1 MYSDTEDIP
10 LIPDRQARFDQLL
23 MDTYGPDDELSAFEV
38 YFTDAL
44 KPPFAASWRDPDE
57 ESHAEAVTV
66 TGVADVDD
74 RRGVLLAV
82 ARQGGKERRIPA
94 EELWADEPGVN
105 ATILDD
111 YRSWIDS
118 GGLDIS

>member
-1 MYSDTEDIP
+1 
-10 LIPDRQARFDQLL
+10 LL
-23 MDTYGPDDELSAFEV
+23 VDTYGPDDELSAFEV

-57 ESHAEAVTV
+57 EGHAEAVTVTGVADEAVTV

-82 ARQGGKERRIPA
+82 ARQGGKERRVPA